1 MKKWFENYEVE
12 FFCSAMIWLSGFGGP
27 LLLPEFRQYTLL
39 GEMPYAN
46 ILRIILTAF
55 IEIVMLQVC
64 SRRKAGWA
72 RGTLCFFLV
81 VACPVTITAI
91 LLQRGE
97 RDMRP
102 FPLVLLYL
110 LLDAAILY
118 HASVRL
124 DSRTGMGTSNPKSP
138 LRILFEKYE
147 VEFFLVFLIYF
158 CEGIRGMKITR
169 IKEGTLGYGF
179 VSLLSLFFVYRVVL
193 CRSLGAAKAAF
204 LMLLYPGWGV
214 GKPPMVFMTH
224 LAGFLLLPWSVIY
237 RTCLDLKA
245 VRSSSDP
252 EILGS

>member
-1 MKKWFENYEVE
+1 MKKWFESYEVE
-12 FFCSAMIWLSGFGGP
+12 FSLSALIWLSGFGIP

-124 DSRTGMGTSNPKSP
+124 DSRTGIGTSNLKSP
-138 LRILFEKYE
+138 L
-147 VEFFLVFLIYF
+147 V
-158 CEGIRGMKITR
+158 
-169 IKEGTLGYGF
+169 GTN
-179 VSLLSLFFVYRVVL
+179 
-193 CRSLGAAKAAF
+193 C
-204 LMLLYPGWGV
+204 
-214 GKPPMVFMTH
+214 
-224 LAGFLLLPWSVIY
+224 LPSEMC
-237 RTCLDLKA
+237 T
-245 VRSSSDP
+245 
-252 EILGS
+252 